1 MSRVSRPYDCISPI
15 DFRYWNEKL
24 AEMLSEDAF
33 TRYKLR
39 VELALVTVLC
49 RRGLCNQSVVDEVA
63 AACAQVTTE
72 EVYAEEDKTK
82 HDIRAMV
89 NCIQRGVSDKARPFV
104 HLGATSYDIVDTA
117 NACRY
122 RDAVLHVLVPALM
135 DLESILI
142 GITEREANTPQIGRT
157 HGQHAVP
164 ITFGFAMAEYVD
176 RLGTSIVELRQRAD
190 QLPGKFSGAV
200 GAYNASSLFFDD
212 PRQFEAEVLSEL
224 GLKPLNHSTQ
234 IVQPE
239 PMVRMIS
246 EIIVACGVMANLVD
260 DMRNLQRT
268 EIGEVGEEFK
278 SDQVGSSTM
287 PQKRNPINFE
297 NAKSIWK
304 IVMPRMVTIYM
315 DQISEHQR
323 DLTNSASG
331 RTLGEI
337 IAYAGALA
345 TRLTHTMKKLRVDH
359 GNLDANLAKSQ
370 GGVLAEPMYLILA
383 SFGHPDAHEAV
394 KQMTLLSDA
403 TGKSLSEVFAENAD
417 LDDYRQMLTD
427 EQRCILSNP
436 AEYTGRAAARAIEVA
451 SYWRSQLA

>member
-1 MSRVSRPYDCISPI
+1 MSQAKKAYDCISPI
-15 DFRYWNEKL
+15 DFRYWNEKM

-33 TRYKLR
+33 IRYKLR

-49 RRGLCNQSVVDEVA
+49 RLGLCDQAVVDEVA
-63 AACAQVTTE
+63 EACAHVTTE

-89 NCIQRGVSDKARPFV
+89 NCIQRRVSDRSRPFV

-122 RDAVLHVLVPALM
+122 RDAVLQVLVPELL
-135 DLESILI
+135 DLESVLI
-142 GITEREANTPQIGRT
+142 EITEREANTLQIGRT

-164 ITFGFAMAEYVD
+164 ITIGFAMAEYVD
-176 RLGTSIVELRQRAD
+176 RLGTSIVELRQRAS

-200 GAYNASSLFFDD
+200 GAYNASSLFFVD
-212 PRQFEAEVLSEL
+212 PQQFEAEVLREL
-224 GLKPLNHSTQ
+224 GLEPLNHSTQ
-234 IVQPE
+234 IAQPE

-246 EIIVACGVMANLVD
+246 EIITACGVMANLAD

-297 NAKSIWK
+297 NAKSVWK
-304 IVMPRMVTIYM
+304 IAMPRMITVYM

-337 IAYAGALA
+337 IAYAGEMA
-345 TRLTHTMKKLRVDH
+345 TRLKRTMSKLKVDH
-359 GNLDANLAKSQ
+359 DNLDTNLAKSQ

-383 SFGHPDAHEAV
+383 SLGHPDAHEAV
-394 KQMTLLSDA
+394 KQMTLLASS
-403 TGKSLSEVFAENAD
+403 TGKTLSEVFVENAE
-417 LDDYRQMLTD
+417 LDDYRQRLTD
-427 EQRCILSNP
+427 DQRRIMSNP
-436 AEYTGRAAARAIEVA
+436 AEYTGRAAERAIEVA
-451 SYWRSQLA
+451 NHWHNQLA